1 MRQAFNISASHKAD
15 LNTGYLAVAQKGNVG
30 STYIYA
36 EQLRNKQSEIHVL
49 RGHAG
54 NVTTPVVTMYGSAGG
69 HTQTWEYSGRSGKWF
84 VGTKPNSDN
93 WDTQIARVD
102 IRSMGRSFTSNTD
115 MPRLAYLNRAGN
127 LLKPDGSTY
136 AGSDMKRSE
145 AAVSPDYSKFLLA
158 TVDYAGNGY
167 FTIYDNNLIN
177 NKLDNVEYSNGYVN
191 LGEVSCLESFVIPGF
206 YEDVKSSVQ
215 GYDIDNLGNI
225 YVSSQKS
232 PDTLNH
238 KYYSKNI
245 FKIPTYDR
253 FTTSNWLQV
262 DLDKYAGPINIYGQG
277 MHTELEGI
285 QILDENHC
293 YLTVAYHKTVSSKN
307 KTVSNKIY
315 EVSWNE

>member
-1 MRQAFNISASHKAD
+1 M
-15 LNTGYLAVAQKGNVG
+15 
-30 STYIYA
+30 
-36 EQLRNKQSEIHVL
+36 
-49 RGHAG
+49 
-54 NVTTPVVTMYGSAGG
+54 
-69 HTQTWEYSGRSGKWF
+69 
-84 VGTKPNSDN
+84 
-93 WDTQIARVD
+93 
-102 IRSMGRSFTSNTD
+102 
-115 MPRLAYLNRAGN
+115 
-127 LLKPDGSTY
+127 
-136 AGSDMKRSE
+136 
-145 AAVSPDYSKFLLA
+145 
-158 TVDYAGNGY
+158 
-167 FTIYDNNLIN
+167 
-177 NKLDNVEYSNGYVN
+177 
-191 LGEVSCLESFVIPGF
+191 
-206 YEDVKSSVQ
+206 
-215 GYDIDNLGNI
+215 GNI

-293 YLTVAYHKTVSSKN
+293 YLTVAYHKTVSGKN

>member
-1 MRQAFNISASHKAD
+1 MRQAFNISVSHTAD

-30 STYIYA
+30 SKYIYA
-36 EQLRNKQSEIHVL
+36 EQLRNDQHDIHVL
-49 RGHAG
+49 RGYAG

-84 VGTKPNSDN
+84 VGTKPTPK

-102 IRSMGRSFTSNTD
+102 ISSMGRVYYSNTD
-115 MPRLAYLNRAGN
+115 FPRLAYLNRAGD
-127 LLKPDGSTY
+127 LRKPDGSTY

-145 AAVSPDYSKFLLA
+145 AAVSPDYSKFLVA
-158 TVDYAGNGY
+158 TVDNSGNGY

-177 NKLDNVEYSNGYVN
+177 NELDNVEYNNGYVN
-191 LGEVSCLESFVIPGF
+191 LGNVSYLESFVIPGF
-206 YEDVKSSVQ
+206 YEDVKSSIQ
-215 GYDIDNLGNI
+215 GYDIDNAGNI
-225 YVSSQKS
+225 YVSSQVS
-232 PDTLNH
+232 PDTLSH
-238 KYYSKNI
+238 KYYPKNI

-253 FTTSNWLQV
+253 LTTSNWLQV
-262 DLDKYAGPINIYGQG
+262 DLSKYAGPINIYGQG

-285 QILDENHC
+285 QILNENHC
-293 YLTVAYHKTVSSKN
+293 YLTVAYHKTVSGEN

>member
-1 MRQAFNISASHKAD
+1 MLRRKLNLNGNISYYYK
-15 LNTGYLAVAQKGNVG
+15 
-30 STYIYA
+30 I
-36 EQLRNKQSEIHVL
+36 
-49 RGHAG
+49 
-54 NVTTPVVTMYGSAGG
+54 TM
-69 HTQTWEYSGRSGKWF
+69 
-84 VGTKPNSDN
+84 
-93 WDTQIARVD
+93 
-102 IRSMGRSFTSNTD
+102 
-115 MPRLAYLNRAGN
+115 
-127 LLKPDGSTY
+127 
-136 AGSDMKRSE
+136 
-145 AAVSPDYSKFLLA
+145 
-158 TVDYAGNGY
+158 DYAGNGY
-167 FTIYDNNLIN
+167 FTIFDNDLIN
-177 NKLDNVEYSNGYVN
+177 NELDNVEYSDGYVN
-191 LGEVSCLESFVIPGF
+191 LGELSYLESFVIPGF
-206 YEDVKSSVQ
+206 YENLKSSVQ

-253 FTTSNWLQV
+253 FNTSNWLQV

-293 YLTVAYHKTVSSKN
+293 YLTVAYHKTVRKKN